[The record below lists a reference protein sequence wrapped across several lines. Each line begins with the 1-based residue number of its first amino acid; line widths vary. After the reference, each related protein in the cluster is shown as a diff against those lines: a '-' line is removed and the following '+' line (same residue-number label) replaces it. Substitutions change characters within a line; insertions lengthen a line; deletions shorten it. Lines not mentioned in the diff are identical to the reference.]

1 MSDRPEPKIAN
12 GSTSREAQ
20 ASAYQPD
27 RASTREM
34 TPAEQARDYER
45 VNGAY
50 NRARAEEVRRY
61 GPGGYKGDP
70 GTDAAERR
78 AEVMGDATMQSLGA
92 PIGNAAAAEIARDL
106 ANARVERV
114 LAKYD
119 KPHADEHKDK
129 ALQHLADAREAT
141 ARQNSASDYWAA
153 KIAAAPAQPTG
164 GQAETQRADVRRGM
178 VAKG

>member
-1 MSDRPEPKIAN
+1 MSDRP
-12 GSTSREAQ
+12 
-20 ASAYQPD
+20 
-27 RASTREM
+27 M
-34 TPAEQARDYER
+34 TPAEQAADYER

-50 NRARAEEVRRY
+50 NRARAQEVRDY
-61 GPGGYKGDP
+61 GPKGYRGDP
-70 GTDAAERR
+70 GEDAAERR
-78 AEVMGDATMQSLGA
+78 AERQSDATMQSLGPPDP
-92 PIGNAAAAEIARDL
+92 PIAKAAAAEVARDL

-129 ALQHLADAREAT
+129 ALQHLANAREAI

-164 GQAETQRADVRRGM
+164 GQSETQRADARRG
-178 VAKG
+178 VTAKV